1 MTRLKKSRK
10 KLISFLI
17 DILYFLLGGALY
29 SVSVN
34 CFTSRSNILN
44 GGFTGLATVLN
55 FLTGAPIGTVIFLL
69 NVPLFFLSFKKLGA
83 KFVIRT
89 ALATFIMSALIDLG
103 TVLPVYKNDL
113 LLSALFGGALSG
125 AGLGIVFI
133 RNATTGGTDIIAKL
147 IQLKSP
153 HISMGRTILLFD
165 LVIVILGGIV
175 YRNAESMLYA
185 AVVIFLSSQTID
197 YIIYGVNRGT
207 MITVITEKGE
217 TVRNII
223 INELHRGVTVLKG
236 HGGYTDGEKDV
247 IICACYDNQ
256 TSKFIKKIK
265 SADEKA
271 FFIVTQSKQILGEGF
286 RNI

>member
-1 MTRLKKSRK
+1 MKKSRK

-44 GGFTGLATVLN
+44 GGFTGLATVFN

-175 YRNAESMLYA
+175 YRNAICGGGNIFKLANYRLYN
-185 AVVIFLSSQTID
+185 LRRKQRHND
-197 YIIYGVNRGT
+197 NGYYR
-207 MITVITEKGE
+207 KG
-217 TVRNII
+217 RNGAEY
-223 INELHRGVTVLKG
+223 NNK
-236 HGGYTDGEKDV
+236 
-247 IICACYDNQ
+247 
-256 TSKFIKKIK
+256 
-265 SADEKA
+265 
-271 FFIVTQSKQILGEGF
+271 
-286 RNI
+286 

>member
-1 MTRLKKSRK
+1 MEKSRK
-10 KLISFLI
+10 KLTSFLI
-17 DILYFLLGGALY
+17 DMLYFLLGGALY
-29 SVSVN
+29 SVAVN

-55 FLTGAPIGTVIFLL
+55 FLTGAPIGTVIFIL
-69 NVPLFFLSFKKLGA
+69 NVPLFFLSYKKLGA

-89 ALATFIMSALIDLG
+89 AIATFIMSALIDLG

-113 LLSALFGGALSG
+113 LLSSLFGGALSG

-147 IQLKSP
+147 IQLKFP
-153 HISMGRTILLFD
+153 HISIGRTILLFD

-247 IICACYDNQ
+247 IMCACYDNQ
-256 TSKFIKKIK
+256 TNKFIKKIK

-271 FFIVTQSKQILGEGF
+271 FFIVTQSKEILGEGF